1 MLQSS
6 TNGCARSRTVTTPRR
21 VFCFDRFTL
30 DLERCSLRRGG
41 EDLRLRPKSFD
52 VLRYLA
58 EHPGRVV
65 TKDELIQGVWPDIHV
80 TDDSL
85 VQCIGDIRQTLG
97 DDAHKII
104 KTVPRRGYLF
114 AAEISEEIAPPA
126 R

>member
-1 MLQSS
+1 M
-6 TNGCARSRTVTTPRR
+6 TTPRR

-85 VQCIGDIRQTLG
+85 VNASVTFVKRSGTTLTRSSRPFRVV
-97 DDAHKII
+97 A
-104 KTVPRRGYLF
+104 TCSRPRF
-114 AAEISEEIAPPA
+114 PK
-126 R
+126 